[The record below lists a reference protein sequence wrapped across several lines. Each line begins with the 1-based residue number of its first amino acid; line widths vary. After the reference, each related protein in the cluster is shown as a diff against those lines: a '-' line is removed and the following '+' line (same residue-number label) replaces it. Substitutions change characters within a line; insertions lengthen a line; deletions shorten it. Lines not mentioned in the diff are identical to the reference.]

1 MSSTTADLSDLEHK
15 LTAGEP
21 FTRADAE
28 RILAC
33 PDLIGIGMLAESA
46 RRAVHAAEVTY
57 GRVFVVGDVPVPAA
71 IDVGEA
77 GEVRLEVTPT
87 DVDQMRAQV
96 RAAASIAKGAP
107 LTGFSLGDLLA
118 FVGGDHLEL
127 ADLARA
133 LRGDGLE
140 AVAEVPLD
148 RLGDT
153 ENASEVV
160 RAVLHGGLGAWRAT
174 VARAAIGDRLALI
187 ERAIDIQRETGAFR
201 AFAPLPRL
209 DPVDTPSTGYDDVR
223 TIAVA
228 SVWARSIP
236 AIQVDWP
243 LYGPKLAQV
252 AIAYG
257 ADDIDGVAAVDDLH
271 LGRRRSPRED
281 IERQIRAAAA
291 TPVERNGRYDR
302 RA

>member
-1 MSSTTADLSDLEHK
+1 MTSTTTDLTDLERK
-15 LTAGEP
+15 IAAGDPLT
-21 FTRADAE
+21 RVDAE

-33 PDLIGIGMLAESA
+33 PDLISIGSLGESA
-46 RRAVHAAEVTY
+46 RKALHGDRVTF
-57 GRVFVVGDVPVPAA
+57 GRVLVIADAASGAIEIGD
-71 IDVGEA
+71 A
-77 GEVRLEVTPT
+77 GEVRLERPAGS
-87 DVDQMRAQV
+87 VDEMRAQV
-96 RAAASIAKGAP
+96 RAAAAIAKGVP
-107 LTGFSLGDLLA
+107 LTGFSLGDLLEL
-118 FVGGDHLEL
+118 VSGDHLEL

-133 LRGDGLE
+133 LRADGLE

-153 ENASEVV
+153 ENAIEVV
-160 RAVLHGGLGAWRAT
+160 RAVVHGGLGAWRAT
-174 VARAAIGDRLALI
+174 VTRALMANRLDLI
-187 ERAIDIQRETGAFR
+187 ERAIDIQRETSAIR

-209 DPVDTPSTGYDDVR
+209 DSAETPSTGYDDVK

-228 SVWARSIP
+228 RVWARSIA

-281 IERQIRAAAA
+281 IERQIRAASA

>member
-1 MSSTTADLSDLEHK
+1 MSSTAADLADLEQK
-15 LTAGEP
+15 VTAGTP
-21 FTRADAE
+21 FTRADAD
-28 RILAC
+28 RILAS
-33 PDLIGIGMLAESA
+33 PDLISIGSLGESA
-46 RRAVHAAEVTY
+46 RKALHGDHVTF
-57 GRVFVVGDVPVPAA
+57 GRVLVIADATSGAIEVGD
-71 IDVGEA
+71 A
-77 GEVRLEVTPT
+77 GEVRLERPAGS
-87 DVDQMRAQV
+87 VDEMRAQV
-96 RAAASIAKGAP
+96 RAAAAIAKGVP
-107 LTGFSLGDLLA
+107 LTGFSLGDLLEL
-118 FVGGDHLEL
+118 VSGDHLEL

-133 LRGDGLE
+133 LRADGLE

-153 ENASEVV
+153 ENAIEVV
-160 RAVLHGGLGAWRAT
+160 RAVVHGGLGAWRAT
-174 VARAAIGDRLALI
+174 VTRALMANRLDLI
-187 ERAIDIQRETGAFR
+187 ERAIDIQRETGAIR
-201 AFAPLPRL
+201 AVAPLPRL
-209 DPVDTPSTGYDDVR
+209 DPADTPSTGYDDVK

-228 SVWARSIP
+228 RVWVRSIP

-281 IERQIRAAAA
+281 IERQIRAASA